1 MRVLFA
7 GTPAPAV
14 PALEALVSSGH
25 DVVAV
30 LTRPDRRA
38 GRGRTLTRSEVG
50 VRADELGLPL
60 LQPPTVRDA
69 EFHARLRELEL
80 DVAAIVAYGGLI
92 PPDAL
97 RIPRRGWVNLH
108 FSLLP
113 RWRGAAP
120 VQHAIAAGDQVT
132 GISTFELEE
141 GLDTGPIY
149 RQVSMDICDTDTSG
163 VLLDRLA
170 HLGAEQLRG
179 TIDDIDAGAQPTPQ
193 PTDDVRFAPKVEV
206 DDVRVDFTATAAE
219 IDRLIRS
226 ATPAPGAWTMLGDQ
240 RLKLGPVTVTDE
252 QLPAGTLEVRKRE
265 VLVGTADRAVRLGDV
280 QPPGKKAMPAADAA
294 RGARWASGD
303 LVGAR

>member
-14 PALEALVSSGH
+14 STLNALVDSTH
-25 DVVAV
+25 EVVAV

-50 VRADELGLPL
+50 ERADELGLPL
-60 LQPPTVRDA
+60 LQPQSVRDA
-69 EFHARLRELEL
+69 DFQEQLRALGL

-120 VQHAIAAGDQVT
+120 VQHAIAAGDQTT
-132 GISTFELEE
+132 GISTFELEK

-149 RQVSMDICDTDTSG
+149 RQVSMDIGDTDTSG
-163 VLLDRLA
+163 GLLDRLA
-170 HLGAEQLRG
+170 QLGADELRA
-179 TIDDIDAGAQPTPQ
+179 TLDDIEGGAQPTPQ
-193 PTDDVRFAPKVEV
+193 PTDGVTLAPKVEV
-206 DDVRVDFTATAAE
+206 DDVRVDFTAPAAE

-226 ATPAPGAWTMLGDQ
+226 ATPAPGAWTVLGDQ
-240 RLKLGPVTVTDE
+240 RLKLGPVTLTDE
-252 QLPAGTLEVRKRE
+252 TLAPRTLEVRKRE
-265 VLVGTADRAVRLGDV
+265 VLVGTADRAVRLGEV

-303 LVGAR
+303 LVGAV

>member
-60 LQPPTVRDA
+60 LQPPTMRDA

>member
-149 RQVSMDICDTDTSG
+149 R
-163 VLLDRLA
+163 
-170 HLGAEQLRG
+170 
-179 TIDDIDAGAQPTPQ
+179 
-193 PTDDVRFAPKVEV
+193 
-206 DDVRVDFTATAAE
+206 
-219 IDRLIRS
+219 
-226 ATPAPGAWTMLGDQ
+226 
-240 RLKLGPVTVTDE
+240 
-252 QLPAGTLEVRKRE
+252 
-265 VLVGTADRAVRLGDV
+265 
-280 QPPGKKAMPAADAA
+280 
-294 RGARWASGD
+294 
-303 LVGAR
+303 